1 MTAAVTSRP
10 GGSMG
15 RGGGVR
21 TSRARGGGVRANTA
35 LALRSVSGEAAKG
48 LLLLWRRRATLVIS
62 TATVSLMY
70 FTIQFFVGAGRIN
83 HAVLAATLPALVAFA
98 LASTVAM
105 QGAGGIAEEVN
116 AGTMEQAQL
125 SPARPAVLVLGRLG
139 ALAVE
144 GLIPAIVL
152 AAIFWPAFGV
162 HYTVRP
168 DVLVPLL
175 LTIADAMGFG
185 LLMIALTLAVSSIGA
200 ITHVFNM
207 LIMFFGGMF
216 VPGTAF
222 PHSVEIFARFV
233 PTTLGVL
240 ALRGSLAG
248 QGLGAAWASG
258 TLPWLLVHVVVL
270 AVLGWAAYLCT
281 IRRARREGG
290 LSPQ

>member
-1 MTAAVTSRP
+1 
-10 GGSMG
+10 
-15 RGGGVR
+15 
-21 TSRARGGGVRANTA
+21 VRASTA
-35 LALRSVSGEAAKG
+35 LALRPVTGEAAKG
-48 LLLLWRRRATLVIS
+48 LQLLWRRRATLVIS
-62 TATVSLMY
+62 TATASLMY
-70 FTIQFFVGAGRIN
+70 FTIQFFVGGGRLN

-98 LASTVAM
+98 LASTVAL

-125 SPARPAVLVLGRLG
+125 SPARPGALVLGRLG

-144 GLIPAIVL
+144 GLIPAAVL
-152 AAIFWPAFGV
+152 AAIFWPAFGL

-168 DVLVPLL
+168 DVLVPLS
-175 LTIADAMGFG
+175 LTIADAMAYG
-185 LLMIALTLAVSSIGA
+185 LLMVALTLAVSSIGA
-200 ITHVFNM
+200 VTHVFNM

-216 VPGTAF
+216 VPFSAF
-222 PHSVEIFARFV
+222 PHGIGILAKFV

-248 QGLGAAWASG
+248 QGLGAAWANG
-258 TLPWLLVHVVVL
+258 TLPWLLVHVAAL
-270 AVLGWAAYLCT
+270 GVLGWTAYLRT